1 MRDRVSPMRLG
12 VDFGTTTTAIAIV
25 DRGNYPIVSFV
36 NNREDTVD
44 FIPSI
49 LALDGD
55 HLVYGFDA
63 EDAAREGA
71 PHLRSF
77 KRLLS
82 DPSVTDTS
90 TLRLGN
96 HSISVLDA
104 LTGFLTYVA
113 RTVRTNSSV
122 ASVPASESLRLSSAF
137 PRMPGLRSAS

>member
-82 DPSVTDTS
+82 DHRLPTHPHCAWAATASPCS
-90 TLRLGN
+90 TR
-96 HSISVLDA
+96 S
-104 LTGFLTYVA
+104 
-113 RTVRTNSSV
+113 
-122 ASVPASESLRLSSAF
+122 PAS
-137 PRMPGLRSAS
+137 

>member
-1 MRDRVSPMRLG
+1 MRASVGVMRLG

-44 FIPSI
+44 FIPSV

-55 HLVYGFDA
+55 RLVFGFDA

-77 KRLLS
+77 
-82 DPSVTDTS
+82 
-90 TLRLGN
+90 
-96 HSISVLDA
+96 
-104 LTGFLTYVA
+104 
-113 RTVRTNSSV
+113 
-122 ASVPASESLRLSSAF
+122 SAF
-137 PRMPGLRSAS
+137 CPTPR